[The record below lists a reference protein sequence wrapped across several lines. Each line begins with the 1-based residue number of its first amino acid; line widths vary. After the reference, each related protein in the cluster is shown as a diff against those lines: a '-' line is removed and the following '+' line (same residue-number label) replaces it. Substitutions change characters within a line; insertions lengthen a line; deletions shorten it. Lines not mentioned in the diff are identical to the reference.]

1 MISKKNSL
9 VVAHRL
15 VISLKI
21 NRRNKE
27 LLNQTKII
35 PVILPSSPI
44 TNWQISQGVPELT
57 IFSLQTQQIEVRLV
71 AIKSAYF
78 SPYANTPFH
87 FSQTLPLS
95 LTLFNY
101 CERMI
106 FENNMFFRKKKRR
119 GLVTISGK
127 MLRLTGQIFSCMKR
141 LRECRHSRG
150 TIFSRIYLSS
160 QFTY

>member
-57 IFSLQTQQIEVRLV
+57 IFSL
-71 AIKSAYF
+71 
-78 SPYANTPFH
+78 
-87 FSQTLPLS
+87 
-95 LTLFNY
+95 
-101 CERMI
+101 
-106 FENNMFFRKKKRR
+106 
-119 GLVTISGK
+119 
-127 MLRLTGQIFSCMKR
+127 
-141 LRECRHSRG
+141 
-150 TIFSRIYLSS
+150 
-160 QFTY
+160 